1 MGPCVI
7 FILIQLYS
15 NHLYLKNISF
25 LFLIFH
31 LFHYT
36 GHKNL
41 VAPLI
46 DGGADPNVR
55 NGKGFTLLHQAI
67 VEEDSRTA
75 IYLLDHGADMDA
87 L

>member
-1 MGPCVI
+1 MLLETPNEEFSG
-7 FILIQLYS
+7 
-15 NHLYLKNISF
+15 ISF
-25 LFLIFH
+25 K
-31 LFHYT
+31 YPS

-46 DGGADPNVR
+46 EGGADPNIR

-75 IYLLDHGADMDA
+75 IYLLDKGADMNA